1 MKDATVMFLSRI
13 SDGSAAKDC
22 GVWAVGLQGRLL
34 KVRVKLK

>member
-22 GVWAVGLQGRLL
+22 GVRAVGLQGRLL
-34 KVRVKLK
+34 KLWVKLK